1 MKEIRI
7 VSLELSNFKCHKHL
21 RLDFNGNNMVIRG
34 DNATGKTSVYDSLL
48 WLLFDKDSSGNG
60 SKNFEIKPLGADG
73 EVLDHDALTSV
84 EAVLMVRDGARV
96 TEATPLNPP
105 LKGGQSTG
113 DIGSAYMGASGMP
126 RATGTEGVC
135 PI

>member
-84 EAVLMVRDGARV
+84 EAVLRVVDGVDGGNAYGVRQGCR
-96 TEATPLNPP
+96 TLQ
-105 LKGGQSTG
+105 QSLSQPNG
-113 DIGSAYMGASGMP
+113 
-126 RATGTEGVC
+126 
-135 PI
+135 